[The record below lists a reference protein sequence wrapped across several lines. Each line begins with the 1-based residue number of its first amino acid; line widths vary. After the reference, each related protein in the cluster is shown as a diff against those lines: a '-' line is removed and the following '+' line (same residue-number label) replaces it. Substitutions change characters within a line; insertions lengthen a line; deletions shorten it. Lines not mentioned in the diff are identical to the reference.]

1 MSTPATRLTISAVCE
16 ELGISR
22 NTLSDWRKDGR
33 FPAGKRLP
41 NGSVLFKAED
51 VAKFIDSLDAA

>member
-1 MSTPATRLTISAVCE
+1 MSTPTWLTLAAVCE
-16 ELGISR
+16 ELGVSR

-41 NGSVLFKAED
+41 NGSLRFKATE
-51 VAKFIDSLDAA
+51 VAAFLDALAAA